1 MLIRSGETRLVG
13 WSRNT
18 LYSGFITLHRSV
30 VRRQTDFA
38 ARITRTLS
46 GLEQFIQNDNDNP
59 YAPPVNTGHR
69 ISERAFVRRRRT
81 GPTLYVALLGLTG
94 GLFSPAV
101 MENHFGIAL
110 LFPTVGCI
118 AGAMIYRYR
127 SSAWPIDPTAFRRA
141 LFCSHALTAIH
152 AISPYSASRNRA

>member
-1 MLIRSGETRLVG
+1 M
-13 WSRNT
+13 
-18 LYSGFITLHRSV
+18 
-30 VRRQTDFA
+30 A
-38 ARITRTLS
+38 ARITRTLY

-69 ISERAFVRRRRT
+69 ISKRAFVRRRRT

-141 LFCSHALTAIH
+141 LFCSAALAVVPATMAIVTQLH
-152 AISPYSASRNRA
+152 TQWYGFVAIIAAVMLPFALGLLAAGPRRDGVSEEA